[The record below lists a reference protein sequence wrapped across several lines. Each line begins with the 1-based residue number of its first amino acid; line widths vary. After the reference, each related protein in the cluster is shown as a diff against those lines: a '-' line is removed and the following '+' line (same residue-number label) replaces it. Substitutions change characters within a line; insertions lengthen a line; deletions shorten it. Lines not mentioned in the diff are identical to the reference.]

1 MPITYQI
8 DHERRLVDAK
18 ADGLISDG
26 DVFAYQREV
35 WSRTDVVG
43 YAEIVD
49 MIAVERIDL
58 PSIDRIR
65 ELAELAARMNADKPV
80 AKLAIV
86 ASRDF
91 AFGLGRMYE
100 TYRELQAGS
109 TKPVGVFRT
118 RREALDF
125 LGLEGDLTP
134 PSGA

>member
-58 PSIDRIR
+58 PSIDKIR
-65 ELAELAARMNADKPV
+65 ELAELAARMDADKP
-80 AKLAIV
+80 ASKLAIV